1 MSRLVLPFVLVAAT
15 MLSGCGYH
23 LSGRQWTADSVIAEA
38 DGGDAVAQRITGD
51 MYYWGEDV
59 PRSWP
64 LAQAY
69 WEMAAAQGEP
79 LALQRLANLRNGQ
92 AIRVVSD
99 GSAGR
104 DTFGGTG
111 ASGGDEE
118 TL

>member
-1 MSRLVLPFVLVAAT
+1 MSRFILPILLAAAT
-15 MLSGCGYH
+15 ALSGCGYH
-23 LSGRQWTADSVIAEA
+23 LSGRQWTADSVIAQA
-38 DGGDAVAQRITGD
+38 DDGDAVAQRITGD

-69 WEMAAAQGEP
+69 WEMAAAQGDP
-79 LALQRLANLRNGQ
+79 LALQRLHNLHTGE

-104 DTFGGTG
+104 NTFGGSAT
-111 ASGGDEE
+111 SGGGD
-118 TL
+118 TI